1 MSIEK
6 FVCVINGLCGNN
18 EISIIYN
25 ALWKIKK
32 FLLWWENEGIK
43 VIPDYADP
51 KEESKRKV
59 PSWRRIC
66 KVLLKNDY
74 WCKGLSF
81 SQTKKELEKQIEMIT
96 RYNEEL

>member
-1 MSIEK
+1 MPPYLAEH
-6 FVCVINGLCGNN
+6 
-18 EISIIYN
+18 YRQ
-25 ALWKIKK
+25 KIDK
-32 FLLWWENEGIK
+32 FLSWWEKEG
-43 VIPDYADP
+43 VASIPDYADI
-51 KEESKRKV
+51 KEELKKKV

-81 SQTKKELEKQIEMIT
+81 SQTKKELEKQVAMIT